1 MKKVAFCLRGAVSK
15 KNGVTGSSPKENSN
29 DDYID
34 YVKCRNSI
42 FKFII
47 SKNPSYQIDFF
58 CHCWNVD
65 LKNNLEELYKPKKSL
80 FENNNSYIDDIIERC
95 KVLGGINFHKRRKLE
110 ESGISQSLTIKKS
123 LILKEEYEKENNCEY
138 DIVILYR
145 YDVLLWKDM
154 ILDNY
159 NLNSSNIYVNGHLD
173 GNGDFHFVTSNNNSA
188 AFKGLYDS
196 PLNNNP
202 FKQHFW
208 IKNYL
213 VNFCNKTVLTDEI
226 APGVNQDVFRNDKLK
241 KLTKKGH
248 LTQEILDM
256 LDTGLEVKKKTITII
271 FAGKSNH
278 KWSPNFN
285 YFDSFYSNIIMPLVE
300 FNILIFIGC
309 YEKDKLEWEEN
320 LGNKLKVKNLSNV
333 NVIYNTNMPNEDFIL
348 NENNA
353 SNLNKNEHKYKISAI
368 YQYSK
373 LFYTFKNFEIYCIE
387 NNIKTDFVFKC
398 RFDLIYKNDNLFNVK
413 WLNELCSNRICVP
426 STEFHEL
433 DRWPDRPLHN
443 LWRWPNMICDQ
454 LIFGNLY
461 NMTKYFNFYKSEI
474 YTNENIAFPEK
485 ILAMYLIS
493 NNINCAAIELQVSQ
507 PGGNKKKYKLGKNNK
522 WLETESDYIK
532 YLDIP
537 KT

>member
-15 KNGVTGSSPKENSN
+15 KNGVTGSLLKENSN

-95 KVLGGINFHKRRKLE
+95 KVLDHKKRKQE
-110 ESGISQSLTIKKS
+110 VSGISQSLTIKKS

-159 NLNSSNIYVNGHLD
+159 NLNSSNIYVNGHPE
-173 GNGDFHFVTSNNNSA
+173 GNGDFHFVTSNSNSA

-226 APGVNQDVFRNDKLK
+226 APGVHQEVFRNDKLK
-241 KLTKKGH
+241 YTKSH

-256 LDTGLEVKKKTITII
+256 LDTGLEVKKKTIAII

-278 KWSPNFN
+278 KLNPNFK

-333 NVIYNTNMPNEDFIL
+333 NVIYNTNMPDEDFILNENNASNL

-373 LFYTFKNFEIYCIE
+373 LFYTFKNFESYCIE

-426 STEFHEL
+426 STEFHML
-433 DRWPDRPLHN
+433 HRWSDGSMG
-443 LWRWPNMICDQ
+443 WPNMICDQ

-485 ILAMYLIS
+485 ILARYLIS

-507 PGGNKKKYKLGKNNK
+507 PGGKYKLGQNNK
-522 WLETESDYIK
+522 WLKTESGYIK
-532 YLDIP
+532 YLDVP
-537 KT
+537 NVT